1 MLDRFRFVGDF
12 SCRLNPLRVTTRQEG
27 VISWISLL
35 RTHQSLSVWVAST
48 AIGRHIKLSI
58 VSVPIFVG
66 VCGRVDLFVHWGH
79 IFCLQSLEGIIAGRP
94 LRRFTLGGRVGQ
106 IVAERVLTARLARM
120 RPSWRVDN
128 VPKFG
133 LDFLHLLLMK
143 LGNLVL
149 GLSRVFK
156 SCQGHLWFGD
166 RDAAFGADIFGFGS
180 KSSPLF
186 GHRWISL
193 LILTKLL
200 LSHLFRSL
208 GEGNLGDAQAFR
220 LLEACG

>member
-1 MLDRFRFVGDF
+1 MDKTLRVEDLYVCVKKYYLPDLDLSKNLSLSNLFGIALIHQSIFGGLFLYKLNLVSTKKMLDRFRFVGDF

-120 RPSWRVDN
+120 RPS
-128 VPKFG
+128 
-133 LDFLHLLLMK
+133 
-143 LGNLVL
+143 
-149 GLSRVFK
+149 
-156 SCQGHLWFGD
+156 
-166 RDAAFGADIFGFGS
+166 
-180 KSSPLF
+180 
-186 GHRWISL
+186 
-193 LILTKLL
+193 
-200 LSHLFRSL
+200 
-208 GEGNLGDAQAFR
+208 
-220 LLEACG
+220 